1 MTQHSSRLQ
10 AAFLAILASA
20 LVGQCW
26 AAWKPCTANNG
37 EVLDLTVDAPHHKE
51 SYVLQKGTNVTMNV
65 AFWASEDADHV
76 TVRAHGMVMGV
87 PIRLKMPNEDG
98 CRESGIQCPVKNGE
112 RYTYVQK
119 FEVKPSYPK
128 MSATLK
134 WSLGDGKG
142 GVMACVLLPV
152 EIVE

>member
-1 MTQHSSRLQ
+1 MTQQSSRCQ
-10 AAFLAILASA
+10 TAFLAVLASV

-37 EVLDLTVDAPHHKE
+37 EVLDLTVNAPRHKD
-51 SYVLQKGTNVTMNV
+51 SYVLQKGTNVTLNV
-65 AFWASEDADHV
+65 AFWATADAEHV
-76 TVRAHGMVMGV
+76 TACAHGMVMGV

-98 CRESGIQCPVKNGE
+98 CRESGIECPVKNGE
-112 RYTYVQK
+112 RYTYVQH

-134 WSLGDGKG
+134 LALGDDKG